1 MDLISKHNIVHR
13 YEKRK
18 LLIAVN
24 CVAGL
29 AIFFFGYDQGMMG
42 SVNVSIDY
50 GAYVMKYG
58 HIDKEANAPQVVV
71 DNSLLQGGI
80 VSVYYLGTLV
90 GCLLGGWIGEKIGR
104 IKVMAL
110 GAVWGVV
117 GASLQTSAMNPDWMI
132 CARLVNGIGTGMLN
146 VIVPVWATETASH
159 TSRGQFVAIEFTLNI
174 FGVVVAYWLGFGCSF
189 VNDGYSPFVWRFPIA
204 FQIIPLLFL
213 FAIVWFF
220 PESPRWL
227 VKVGREAE
235 ARYILGRL
243 RGEDEYG
250 LAEAE
255 FQDIRNVAELEKKS
269 GKYNSYFH
277 MFWDVFPKF
286 MGGGTSGKLHLGRRV
301 QLVIWLQIL
310 QEWIGIAGVTI
321 YANDIFNQAGYSVFK
336 SRWIAGINDVFYMF
350 STLIAV
356 FTLDR
361 LGRRV
366 TLYWGCVVMGIS
378 MFLAGGFSRLA
389 QDNPDK
395 AAQYGAAGA
404 AFTFIFTAGFGATWL
419 TVPWL
424 YPAEIFPLQ
433 VRAKGNAW
441 GVVGWS
447 IGNGWTVLLLPTMFK
462 NISEKTFYVFG
473 ACNAIS
479 IPIVWAFY
487 PESNQRTLEEM
498 DLLFAA
504 DSWWNWDA
512 ERTFARLKEENPD
525 LVQAAQRHQSVVS
538 GTEMGLP
545 SGRKGSRGMS
555 LVPGGEGSPD
565 GSDDNNEKI
574 TVK

>member
-18 LLIAVN
+18 LLIAIN

-50 GAYVMKYG
+50 GAYRMKYG
-58 HIDKEANAPQVVV
+58 DVLLQDGANQVEVQ
-71 DNSLLQGGI
+71 NSTLQGGI

-90 GCLLGGWIGEKIGR
+90 GCLLGGWIGEKVGR

-117 GASLQTSAMNPDWMI
+117 GASLQTSAMNASWMI
-132 CARLVNGIGTGMLN
+132 CGWCRR
-146 VIVPVWATETASH
+146 PVYDPQS
-159 TSRGQFVAIEFTLNI
+159 
-174 FGVVVAYWLGFGCSF
+174 GCSF
-189 VNDGYSPFVWRFPIA
+189 VDNGFSPFVWRFPIA
-204 FQIIPLLFL
+204 FQILPLLFL
-213 FAIVWFF
+213 LGIVFFF

-255 FQDIRNVAELEKKS
+255 FQDIRNIAELEKKS
-269 GKYNSYFH
+269 GKSNSYFH
-277 MFWDVFPKF
+277 MLWDIMPRRI
-286 MGGGTSGKLHLGRRV
+286 GGGSSGNLHIGRRV

-321 YANDIFNQAGYSVFK
+321 YANDIFSQAGYSVFK
-336 SRWIAGINDVFYMF
+336 SRWIAGINDIFYMF

-366 TLYWGCVVMGIS
+366 TLYWGNIVMGIS
-378 MFLAGGFSRLA
+378 MFLSGGFSALA
-389 QDNPDK
+389 QQNQNNESK
-395 AAQYGAAGA
+395 RAAYGAAGA
-404 AFTFIFTAGFGATWL
+404 AFTFVFTAGFGATWL

-447 IGNGWTVLLLPTMFK
+447 IGNGWT
-462 NISEKTFYVFG
+462 
-473 ACNAIS
+473 
-479 IPIVWAFY
+479 
-487 PESNQRTLEEM
+487 
-498 DLLFAA
+498 
-504 DSWWNWDA
+504 
-512 ERTFARLKEENPD
+512 
-525 LVQAAQRHQSVVS
+525 
-538 GTEMGLP
+538 
-545 SGRKGSRGMS
+545 
-555 LVPGGEGSPD
+555 
-565 GSDDNNEKI
+565 
-574 TVK
+574 

>member
-50 GAYVMKYG
+50 GAYRMNYG
-58 HIDKEANAPQVVV
+58 SIDDENGQVVV
-71 DNSLLQGGI
+71 NDSTLQGGI

-104 IKVMAL
+104 IKVMAI
-110 GAVWGVV
+110 GSIWGVI
-117 GASLQTSAMNPDWMI
+117 GASLQT
-132 CARLVNGIGTGMLN
+132 
-146 VIVPVWATETASH
+146 
-159 TSRGQFVAIEFTLNI
+159 
-174 FGVVVAYWLGFGCSF
+174 GCSF
-189 VNDGYSPFVWRFPIA
+189 VDDGYSPFVWRFPIA
-204 FQIIPLLFL
+204 FQILPLLFL

-255 FQDIRNVAELEKKS
+255 FQDIRNVAELERKS
-269 GKYNSYFH
+269 GKLNSYFH
-277 MFWDVFPKF
+277 MLWDAMPKKL
-286 MGGGTSGKLHLGRRV
+286 GGGTSGNLHIGRRV

-321 YANDIFNQAGYSVFK
+321 YANDIFSQAGYSVFK
-336 SRWIAGINDVFYMF
+336 SRWIAGINDIFYMF

-366 TLYWGCVVMGIS
+366 SLYWGNIVMGIS

-389 QDNPDK
+389 QNNPNDESK
-395 AAQYGAAGA
+395 RAAYGAAGA
-404 AFTFIFTAGFGATWL
+404 AFTFVFTAGFGATWL
-419 TVPWL
+419 TIPWL

-447 IGNGWTVLLLPTMFK
+447 IGNGWTTLLLPTMFK

-473 ACNAIS
+473 ACNIIS
-479 IPIVWAFY
+479 IPIVWALY

-504 DSWWNWDA
+504 DSIWNWDA
-512 ERTFARLKEENPD
+512 EKTFARLKTENPD
-525 LVQAAQRHQSVVS
+525 LVQAAKRHESVVS
-538 GTEMGLP
+538 GLEGGMG
-545 SGRKGSRGMS
+545 GRKGSSGRGMS
-555 LVPGGEGSPD
+555 LIPGGGEKKIGAGSDSENGKGDGNGGGEG
-565 GSDDNNEKI
+565 EKI
-574 TVK
+574 G